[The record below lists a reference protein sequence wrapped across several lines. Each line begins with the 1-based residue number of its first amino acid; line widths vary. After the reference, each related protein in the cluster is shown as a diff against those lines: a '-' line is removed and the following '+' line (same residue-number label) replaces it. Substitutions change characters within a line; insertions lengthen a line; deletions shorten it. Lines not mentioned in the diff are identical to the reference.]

1 MKNNKRL
8 LWATLVILAMIG
20 VLLIAF
26 YELAPKK
33 ETKETTL
40 RNEKPKTLKIV
51 ESGGGDF
58 LKTQGQ
64 KVREKDR
71 ATLELIQ
78 HYNIRKEYNVGEMH
92 IFVKEVK
99 LIKMTDI
106 VDEEKQYLNNYNN
119 KSIEDLLKEKN
130 KYKDADWNEL
140 NEAVQK
146 SGWKIKDHAYYIEII
161 YKVTNQYPEEV
172 QFFSFLDVQ
181 FDGES
186 FFVPRRNFIFS
197 DDTFVGESSA
207 SRVDYRKGEKR
218 EGRIGLLLKQRPKQ
232 MGDIQFSTDN
242 VRNGVTHEL
251 IRSGKNFDIPLK

>member
-1 MKNNKRL
+1 
-8 LWATLVILAMIG
+8 MIG

-33 ETKETTL
+33 ETKEATQ
-40 RNEKPKTLKIV
+40 RNEKTKVLKTV
-51 ESGGGDF
+51 ESDGSN
-58 LKTQGQ
+58 LLQKPGQ

-78 HYNIRKEYNVGEMH
+78 HYNIRKEYIVGKMH

-106 VDEEKQYLNNYNN
+106 VEEEKQYLNNYNY
-119 KSIEDLLKEKN
+119 KSIDDLLKEKN

-146 SGWKIKDHAYYIEII
+146 SGWKIKDRAYYIEII

-186 FFVPRRNFIFS
+186 FLVPRRNFIFS

-207 SRVDYRKGEKR
+207 SRVDYREGEKR
-218 EGRIGLLLKQRPKQ
+218 EGRIGLLLKQQPPKQ
-232 MGDIQFSTDN
+232 RADIQFSTDN

>member
-1 MKNNKRL
+1 MV
-8 LWATLVILAMIG
+8 ALVILAMIV
-20 VLLIAF
+20 VLLIAL
-26 YELAPKK
+26 YELTPKK
-33 ETKETTL
+33 EMKEATQ
-40 RNEKPKTLKIV
+40 RNEKTKVLKTV
-51 ESGGGDF
+51 ESDGSN
-58 LKTQGQ
+58 LLQKPGQ

-78 HYNIRKEYNVGEMH
+78 HYNIRKEYIVGKMH

-146 SGWKIKDHAYYIEII
+146 SGWKIKEQAYYIEII

-242 VRNGVTHEL
+242 VCNGVTHEL